1 MPIDIKT
8 SGYQKRE
15 RVAAPLDAYSATLN
29 TLQQKHE
36 TAIDTANKIKTFLA
50 NKELNEAE
58 NQWLNDYS
66 QKINNQIEAAAQ
78 EGSYATALT
87 TATKLAGEVASNPA
101 LIGRERYQQQY
112 KKFQDEINSSKEYDG
127 DIKAYALAQN
137 KYNYQDTTDENG
149 RITGGTTFTPNYRPV
164 TQVDIDEI
172 YRKALSTVG
181 VDASQGEQLVWGD
194 DKGNIKQSGASIAEG
209 DLPFL
214 KTASGIKKLD
224 ANKIRQAVEAA
235 INQTPGARASLKQ
248 DYIVNAWKASQ
259 GDKNNLVTRKDGTIM
274 SQEEFEENLLSPR
287 YAASAY
293 KHVSSSIDTSIGFSI
308 MESRRKEA
316 AAASAKAAK
325 EAAKAASANPKELR
339 LITDFYSPSG
349 TRKVQP
355 DTPAKLTSA
364 LNDAQTSLG
373 NMFATYN
380 VDKELTNE
388 KAYAELR
395 TRINQDVSITDN
407 ARNELLT
414 QAENLYNTIQI
425 SNNRLEAIS
434 SHLTEEERNAAE
446 FLGRR
451 FSNGSMAD
459 ANSNPLQ
466 ADYSEIMNNKFV
478 REDGTVCDRVIVK
491 TPRNN
496 IDRLRGKLGKLGFTS
511 KDIRIDKINGEEI
524 IYISK
529 DAYTKAAPEITEI
542 LNTGEIG
549 LVPSK
554 IGFAAGNNDMP
565 KEFENSNIVFNAPY
579 KNKGSLST
587 VYNKASKLSKQSTDR
602 IAEVLPDNF
611 VQVHNFYIP
620 NTMTINGQ
628 SVTKNLLDDYSDA
641 AIKNLSTADG
651 GSVKILMRDKTGEF
665 IQVEDSKTRQNIIEN
680 IAASYTQDKNRVI
693 PGWTTDPST
702 GEYAMTVTLPYI
714 PKTTKNSPRRSDG
727 EGPNYMDAGSYMIVG
742 APLNSVIK
750 QISEIPAVKAAR
762 TVNAIR
768 YNSALQRG
776 YKLSDSELGDGTY
789 NAYYSLDKQ
798 GNPRITVDTGDSQ
811 ISGNL
816 QEMTDLLTNN
826 YANKT
831 TLAPV
836 KSDIEKLQAR
846 NGSIS
851 NSPVEEQDKVI
862 AGIFHKVMVDAGV
875 NSIQEVPIDQRP
887 TLFQRFNSMYR
898 NLTGENVSANFQQ
911 QMIDLLK

>member
-58 NQWLNDYS
+58 NKWLTDYS
-66 QKINNQIEAAAQ
+66 QQINNQIEAAAQ

-209 DLPFL
+209 DLPYL

-224 ANKIRQAVEAA
+224 AAKIRQAVEAA

-248 DYIVNAWKASQ
+248 DYIVNAWKASR
-259 GDKNNLVTRKDGTIM
+259 GDKNNLVTKKDGTIM
-274 SQEEFEENLLSPR
+274 SQEEFEESLLAPR

-325 EAAKAASANPKELR
+325 TASANPKELR
-339 LITDFYSPSG
+339 VITDFYSPFG
-349 TRKVQP
+349 AREVQP
-355 DTPAKLTSA
+355 DTPSKLTSA

-373 NMFATYN
+373 NMYAQYN
-380 VDKELTNE
+380 IDKNLTDDQ
-388 KAYAELR
+388 AYAELR
-395 TRINQDVSITDN
+395 ARINQNVSITDN
-407 ARNELLT
+407 ARNELLA
-414 QAENLYNTIQI
+414 QAENLRNIIQTNT
-425 SNNRLEAIS
+425 NRLEAMK
-434 SHLTEEERNAAE
+434 SHLTEQEVQAVD
-446 FLGRR
+446 FLGKR
-451 FSNGSMAD
+451 FSNGNMASSD
-459 ANSNPLQ
+459 NPYQQKYAKAINKLFVESNGKV
-466 ADYSEIMNNKFV
+466 N
-478 REDGTVCDRVIVK
+478 DRVLVRN
-491 TPRNN
+491 TPDNLSTIRT
-496 IDRLRGKLGKLGFTS
+496 KLANLGFTS
-511 KDIRIDKINGEEI
+511 KDIRYQKVNGDEY

-529 DAYTKAAPEITEI
+529 DAYTKAAPEIADI
-542 LNTGEIG
+542 IG
-549 LVPSK
+549 NSQVGFSSSSQELPAKFESHAK
-554 IGFAAGNNDMP
+554 IYNGWEGRDR
-565 KEFENSNIVFNAPY
+565 KNSI
-579 KNKGSLST
+579 
-587 VYNKASKLSKQSTDR
+587 ASIYREVSNLSKQSTERLDSSF
-602 IAEVLPDNF
+602 PSNF
-611 VQVHNFYIP
+611 VQIQNFYIP
-620 NTMTINGQ
+620 QTVTVDGQTM
-628 SVTKNLLDDYSDA
+628 TKNLLDDYSEA

-651 GSVKILMRDKTGEF
+651 GALKILMRDKSGKLV
-665 IQVEDSKTRQNIIEN
+665 QVEDSEMRRNIVEN

-693 PGWTTDPST
+693 PGWAVDSAT
-702 GEYAMTVTLPYI
+702 GEYGMTVTLPYI
-714 PKTTKNSPRRSDG
+714 PKTTKNSPRRADG
-727 EGPNYMDAGSYMIVG
+727 EGPNYLDAGSYFIVG
-742 APLNSVIK
+742 APLNNAIK
-750 QISEIPAVKAAR
+750 QFSEIPAVKAAR
-762 TVNAIR
+762 TVYGIK

-776 YKLSDSELGDGTY
+776 YKLSDSELGDGSY
-789 NAYYSLDKQ
+789 EAFYSTDEN
-798 GNPRITVDTGDSQ
+798 GNPRITVETGSGQ
-811 ISGNL
+811 ITGNL
-816 QEMTDLLTNN
+816 QDMTDLLTNN
-826 YANKT
+826 YANKA

-836 KSDIEKLQAR
+836 KLEIEKLQAR
-846 NGSIS
+846 NGSIAA
-851 NSPVEEQDKVI
+851 SPVKDQDNVI

-875 NSIQEVPIDQRP
+875 NSITEVPVEQRP
-887 TLFQRFNSMYR
+887 ALFQRFNSMYR
-898 NLTGENVSANFQQ
+898 NLTGENVSTDFQQ
-911 QMIDLLK
+911 QMIELLK

>member
-15 RVAAPLDAYSATLN
+15 RIAAPLDAYSATLN

-58 NQWLNDYS
+58 NKWLTDYS
-66 QKINNQIEAAAQ
+66 QQINNQIEAAAQ

-181 VDASQGEQLVWGD
+181 VDVSQGEQLVWGD

-209 DLPFL
+209 DLPYL

-224 ANKIRQAVEAA
+224 AAKIRQAVEAA

-248 DYIVNAWKASQ
+248 DYIVNAWKASR
-259 GDKNNLVTRKDGTIM
+259 GDKNNLVTKKDGTIM
-274 SQEEFEENLLSPR
+274 SQEEFEENLLAPR

-308 MESRRKEA
+308 MESRRKETA
-316 AAASAKAAK
+316 AVSAKAAK
-325 EAAKAASANPKELR
+325 TASANPKELR
-339 LITDFYSPSG
+339 VITDFYSPSG

-373 NMFATYN
+373 NMYAQYN
-380 VDKELTNE
+380 IDKNLTDDQ
-388 KAYAELR
+388 AYAELR
-395 TRINQDVSITDN
+395 ARINQNTSINDN

-414 QAENLYNTIQI
+414 QAEDLYNTIQI
-425 SNNRLEAIS
+425 NTNRLEAIS
-434 SHLTEEERNAAE
+434 SHLTEEERNAVD

-459 ANSNPLQ
+459 ASSNPLQ

-491 TPRNN
+491 TQKNN
-496 IDRLRGKLGKLGFTS
+496 IDRLRGKLSKLGFTS
-511 KDIRIDKINGEEI
+511 KDIRIDKVNGEEI

-529 DAYTKAAPEITEI
+529 EAYTKAAPEITEI
-542 LNTGEIG
+542 LNTGELG
-549 LVPSK
+549 LTPSK
-554 IGFAAGNNDMP
+554 IGFASGSNDMP
-565 KEFENSNIVFNAPY
+565 KEFENSNIVFNSSY
-579 KNKGSLST
+579 KNKGSLAT
-587 VYNKASKLSKQSTDR
+587 VYNKASSLSKQSTEK
-602 IAEVLPDNF
+602 IAKVLPDNY

-628 SVTKNLLDDYSDA
+628 FVTKNLLDDYSDA
-641 AIKNLSTADG
+641 AIKSLSTADG
-651 GSVKILMRDKTGEF
+651 GSVKILRRNENGEF
-665 IQVEDSKTRQNIIEN
+665 VQVDDSKSRRNIIEN
-680 IAASYTQDKNRVI
+680 IAASYTQDKERVI
-693 PGWTTDPST
+693 PGWTTDPAT

-714 PKTTKNSPRRSDG
+714 PKNTKNVPRRADG
-727 EGPNYMDAGSYMIVG
+727 EGPAYADMGSYIIVG
-742 APLNSVIK
+742 APLNDVIK
-750 QISEIPAVKAAR
+750 QISSIPAVKAAR

-776 YKLSDSELGDGTY
+776 YKLSDSELGDGSY
-789 NAYYSLDKQ
+789 EAIYSLDAN

-811 ISGNL
+811 ISGTI
-816 QEMTDLLTNN
+816 QDMTDLLTNN
-826 YANKT
+826 YANKA

-836 KSDIEKLQAR
+836 KSEIEKLQAR
-846 NGSIS
+846 NGSIAA
-851 NSPVEEQDKVI
+851 SPVKEQDNVI

-875 NSIQEVPIDQRP
+875 NSIAEVPIEQRP
-887 TLFQRFNSMYR
+887 ALFQRFNSMYR
-898 NLTGENVSANFQQ
+898 NLTGENVSTDFQQ
-911 QMIDLLK
+911 QMIELLK